1 MRPAL
6 LALADALADCPS
18 PEAPDD
24 PFADVYKD
32 KQTPASGENADAPAA
47 EPASPEAAPSEAAP
61 RLVAVNRQATV
72 RDPQDTFLHLR
83 ASASTRAEAVTRLIS
98 GSTVEV
104 QACIPPQNGSRS
116 RWCEVDASTVSDGAL
131 SGWIAE
137 SRLRY
142 N

>member
-1 MRPAL
+1 M
-6 LALADALADCPS
+6 
-18 PEAPDD
+18 
-24 PFADVYKD
+24 YKG

-47 EPASPEAAPSEAAP
+47 EPASPEAAAPEATPPEAAS

-116 RWCEVDASTVSDGAL
+116 RWCEVDAFTVSDGAL